1 MIDAYSLVFASL
13 LLVSGA
19 LGDRYGRR
27 RMLLAGLAI
36 FGGASALAMFAT
48 SANELIVLRGVLG
61 LGASLVMPATL
72 STITSTFPREER
84 TRAVS
89 VWAAVAGGSAILG
102 LLTSGILLEV
112 WHWQS
117 VFGLNV
123 VLAAIAI
130 IGTLRVVPES
140 ADPHAPRID
149 FAGAAIAV
157 VGLSALVY
165 SVIEAPDRGWL
176 AGSTLAGLAVGVVA
190 LVAFVL
196 VELRRE
202 HPLLDPRIFRHRPL
216 AAGSMSIFVQFF
228 AFFGFTFVILQYLQL
243 ARGDSPLVAAVSM
256 LPLAAGMM
264 PVARLAPKLVSHVG
278 ARIVCATGL
287 VFLAAGLA
295 LISQLDAST
304 PYLYLAAG
312 LLVLGIGMGAAMTP
326 ATAAITEALPPAQ
339 QGVGSALNDLSREV
353 GGAIGI
359 AVVGSILAATYRS
372 NLDLT
377 GAPAPLAARARE
389 SYALAAHLGQPIAGH
404 AQTAFTSGMQA
415 ALLCAAGAA
424 LAAAAGVLVLL
435 GAKGRSTADAPTTDS
450 LERLARQ
457 A

>member
-1 MIDAYSLVFASL
+1 M
-13 LLVSGA
+13 
-19 LGDRYGRR
+19 
-27 RMLLAGLAI
+27 
-36 FGGASALAMFAT
+36 
-48 SANELIVLRGVLG
+48 
-61 LGASLVMPATL
+61 
-72 STITSTFPREER
+72 
-84 TRAVS
+84 
-89 VWAAVAGGSAILG
+89 
-102 LLTSGILLEV
+102 
-112 WHWQS
+112 
-117 VFGLNV
+117 
-123 VLAAIAI
+123 
-130 IGTLRVVPES
+130 
-140 ADPHAPRID
+140 
-149 FAGAAIAV
+149 
-157 VGLSALVY
+157 GLSALVY

-176 AGSTLAGLAVGVVA
+176 SGETLAGLAIGLVA

-243 ARGDSPLVAAVSM
+243 ARGDSPLRAAVSM
-256 LPLAAGMM
+256 LPLAVGMM

-278 ARIVCATGL
+278 SRIVCATGL

-304 PYLYLAAG
+304 PYAYLAAG
-312 LLVLGIGMGAAMTP
+312 LFVLGVGMGAAMTP
-326 ATAAITEALPPAQ
+326 ATAAITEALPSAQ

-359 AVVGSILAATYRS
+359 AVVGSVLAAGYRS

-377 GAPAPLAARARE
+377 GVPAPLAARARE
-389 SYALAAHLGQPIAGH
+389 SYALAAHLGQPISGH
-404 AQTAFTSGMQA
+404 AEMAFTSGMQA

-435 GAKGRSTADAPTTDS
+435 GARSRSTAEAPAET
-450 LERLARQ
+450 LERVAH
-457 A
+457 AA